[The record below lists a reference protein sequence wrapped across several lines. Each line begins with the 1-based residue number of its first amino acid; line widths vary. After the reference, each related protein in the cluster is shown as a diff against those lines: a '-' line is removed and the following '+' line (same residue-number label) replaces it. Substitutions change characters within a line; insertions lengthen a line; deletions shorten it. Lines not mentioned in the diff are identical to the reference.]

1 MNALGLN
8 IPVLA
13 MVIIGCVEMIGFKGE
28 RCNLES
34 DVSGGVWCVISV
46 SEKFWYVTGGVVVF
60 TDVSGDV
67 VWMMD
72 EDIIWSVR

>member
-34 DVSGGVWCVISV
+34 DVSGGV
-46 SEKFWYVTGGVVVF
+46 
-60 TDVSGDV
+60 
-67 VWMMD
+67 
-72 EDIIWSVR
+72 

>member
-8 IPVLA
+8 ILA
-13 MVIIGCVEMIGFKGE
+13 LALVIIGCVEMIGFEGK
-28 RCNLES
+28 RCNIEG

-72 EDIIWSVR
+72 EDIVLTVR